1 MCSGRVKVHDRLKQV
16 PEMWFG
22 RDGVLAPPA
31 VAAKPSKNLKHR
43 EWDNLPNLHLT
54 AR

>member
-22 RDGVLAPPA
+22 RDGVLAPPQWQR
-31 VAAKPSKNLKHR
+31 NR
-43 EWDNLPNLHLT
+43 RRT
-54 AR
+54 